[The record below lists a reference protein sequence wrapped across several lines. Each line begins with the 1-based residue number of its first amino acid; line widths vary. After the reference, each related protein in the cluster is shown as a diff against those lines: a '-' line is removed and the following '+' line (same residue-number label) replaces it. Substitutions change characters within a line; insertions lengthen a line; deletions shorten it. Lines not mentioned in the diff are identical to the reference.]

1 MPASYAKGMLFGYSG
16 WMTSHWNG
24 KDRWS
29 RHYGCSQT
37 LFHLP
42 FLEQNTSGLMS
53 DSFWKVN
60 LGKMRWVH
68 WTDTTIQF
76 LYSYLQGFY
85 FCSFFFYWLFTV
97 CKLPVLDNKILSNS
111 DNQRMGCV
119 CDNHLSLMGS
129 LVSWLHIFERWKMKE
144 LWHVWK
150 LLLTRLHLKNVQMKC
165 RLIAAYHTETY
176 LKHIMINIKCIIKS
190 SMWLTGS

>member
-1 MPASYAKGMLFGYSG
+1 MPASYAKGILLGYSG

-85 FCSFFFYWLFTV
+85 FCSFFYWLFTV

-111 DNQRMGCV
+111 DYQRMGCV

-129 LVSWLHIFERWKMKE
+129 LVSWLRIFERWK
-144 LWHVWK
+144 K
-150 LLLTRLHLKNVQMKC
+150 LRAVTCVKVTAYKTSFEKCSNEVQVNC
-165 RLIAAYHTETY
+165 SLPHW
-176 LKHIMINIKCIIKS
+176 NIFK
-190 SMWLTGS
+190 THYD